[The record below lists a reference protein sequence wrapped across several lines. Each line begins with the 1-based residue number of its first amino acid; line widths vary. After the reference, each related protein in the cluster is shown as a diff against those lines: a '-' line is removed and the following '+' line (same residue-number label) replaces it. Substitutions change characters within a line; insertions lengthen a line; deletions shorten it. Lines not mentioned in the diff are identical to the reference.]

1 MKERLDVLRE
11 INDHIGD
18 YYSRDFVRRNI
29 LRQSDQEIK
38 EMDRQITKEREKG
51 LLPDKTPRING
62 ERILMKDARNFIDLL
77 ENAPDEVSSTF
88 LKSLLSTKALD
99 FVDAHTQIVK
109 EEAAAK
115 DPEPKAEKAE
125 ADSQGDKDD
134 QTLDPDFQKNFTS
147 SLLNTKVK

>member
-51 LLPDKTPRING
+51 LLPDKNP
-62 ERILMKDARNFIDLL
+62 ESMARGF
-77 ENAPDEVSSTF
+77 
-88 LKSLLSTKALD
+88 
-99 FVDAHTQIVK
+99 
-109 EEAAAK
+109 
-115 DPEPKAEKAE
+115 
-125 ADSQGDKDD
+125 
-134 QTLDPDFQKNFTS
+134 
-147 SLLNTKVK
+147 